1 MVLNGYSSGYQNTI
15 TRIGPMPVSQKKNYG
30 SIEPMIKLLAII

>member
-15 TRIGPMPVSQKKNYG
+15 KRIGPMPVSQKKITG
-30 SIEPMIKLLAII
+30 ALSP